1 MGAGLTISEMVISE
15 TRLWNSRKT
24 STRLARDADE
34 FPMSVQIAG
43 NEPQT
48 MADAAVDSVERG
60 ADIIDINMGCPA
72 KKVCNRAAGSALL
85 RDEALVESILH
96 AVVSAV
102 EVPVTL
108 KIRTGWSQE
117 DKNAIRIARIAE
129 DQGIQSL
136 SIHGRTRTDGFRGHA
151 EFETIREVCAR
162 SAIPVIA
169 NGDIQTPEDASR
181 ILDYTGAAAV
191 MIGRGAQGQPW
202 IFREIRH
209 YLETGT
215 FAPGPSSDELKSII
229 PAHIR
234 DMHTF
239 YGPDQGVKIARK
251 HIGWYLL
258 RLPGGEDWRKDI
270 MKITHP
276 EEQIQKLELAL
287 KQLINEQTLVA

>member
-1 MGAGLTISEMVISE
+1 
-15 TRLWNSRKT
+15 
-24 STRLARDADE
+24 
-34 FPMSVQIAG
+34 MSVQIAG
-43 NEPQT
+43 NEPQM
-48 MADAAVDSVERG
+48 MAEAAVDSVERG

-85 RDEALVESILH
+85 RDEALVESILQ

-108 KIRTGWSQE
+108 KIRTGWNQNQ
-117 DKNAIRIARIAE
+117 KNSIRIARIAE
-129 DQGIQSL
+129 DSGIQTL
-136 SIHGRTRTDGFRGHA
+136 SIHGRTRADGFRGQA
-151 EFETIREVCAR
+151 EYETIRKVCAQ
-162 SAIPVIA
+162 SKIPVIA

-209 YLETGT
+209 YFETGT
-215 FAPGPSSDELKSII
+215 LRPGPTAEELKLII

-234 DMHTF
+234 DMHAF

-258 RLPGGEDWRKDI
+258 RLPGGDVWRSEI
-270 MKITHP
+270 MKIIHP
-276 EEQIQKLELAL
+276 EEQIAKLELAL
-287 KQLINEQTLVA
+287 AQLINEQILVA